1 MSSDRSIGGR
11 IARTIMPSVVRR
23 RFAYKLG
30 VLLFVVVVVLALVGG
45 VGYVRANN
53 SVEDN
58 ADQQMESVASIQSD
72 GTGDWIQEMKRQTSA
87 LATDDALKAND
98 SEAVE
103 GQLIS
108 RSNNMPQSVREVHV
122 IDREQGTLV
131 ASHSKGSSGKTLD
144 EIDEPWANASQY
156 RDISDSVYQVDMSEP
171 SYEAVDGRAVYFST
185 PVMGDEDRV
194 VVLVG
199 GIKEQVLGLHQPFDE
214 QQTTIVSADDASVI
228 AGAEDAPLPAEVR
241 NGEAQPGI
249 ESVETL
255 ESDSHVH
262 AVTSIVGTDWLLVT
276 TVPKSVAFQT
286 ANIVGQS
293 MLGVVGVGLIALFG
307 ITIVIGR
314 QTSGPLTR
322 LRDKA
327 RTMEQGQLD
336 VDLETSR
343 IDEIGQLYDGF
354 GSMRDAL
361 RDQIRE
367 AETARETAE
376 TAKQE
381 AQRTNEQ
388 LERKADEYSR
398 VMRECARGDLT
409 QRMDPDTDN
418 DAMESIAREFNE
430 MIGAIEE
437 TTAHVK
443 QFAGEVAAA
452 SEEVTASSEEVRN
465 ASEQVTESVQRIS
478 DGAERQHEHV
488 QEATSEL
495 NTLSSTTEE
504 IASSSDA
511 VADIAERTAT
521 AGDRGREAA
530 NQAAEEMTVV
540 ADDTDDVVEQFERLE
555 REIEQI
561 DELTEFIDEIAEQT
575 NMLAL
580 NANIEASRT
589 HSDGGD
595 GFGAVA
601 KEVKQLS
608 QETREATD
616 EIEQQLASLQS
627 AADDAATV
635 VGRTSE
641 QVTRSVD
648 TVEEAV
654 EALAEIATYAERTNE
669 GIQEISTATDDQAVA
684 VSETASMVDDVAM
697 ISEQTSQE
705 TESVAASAEE
715 QTSALTQ
722 VSHNASRL
730 AEQAGQLSNTLDRF
744 DTAVDAEPDGVVA
757 DELQNIDAD
766 IGTDTGIETNT
777 AVDDEATDDREDSAD
792 NVFEY
797 VSDDETDETAA
808 DAGADRDGQSNP
820 APDE

>member
-1 MSSDRSIGGR
+1 MSSESSIGGR
-11 IARTIMPSVVRR
+11 LIRTITPSVIRQ

-30 VLLFVVVVVLALVGG
+30 VLLLIFVIILALVGG

-53 SVEDN
+53 SVENN
-58 ADQQMESVASIQSD
+58 ADQQMRSVASIQSN
-72 GTGDWIQEMKRQTSA
+72 GVGDWIQEMKRQTSA
-87 LATDDALKAND
+87 VATDDELKGD
-98 SEAVE
+98 DPEIIE

-108 RSNNMPQSVREVHV
+108 RSNNMPQTVREVHV
-122 IDREQGTLV
+122 IDRTNGTLI
-131 ASHSKGSSGKTLD
+131 ASHSKGSSGETLED
-144 EIDEPWANASQY
+144 IDEPWADASQY
-156 RDISDSVYQVDMSEP
+156 QDISDSVYQVDMSER
-171 SYEAVDGRAVYFST
+171 SYEAADGRAVYFST

-214 QQTTIVSADDASVI
+214 QETTIVTADNASVV
-228 AGAEDAPLPAEVR
+228 AGAENAPLPSEIR
-241 NGEAQPGI
+241 NGEADLGI
-249 ESVETL
+249 ESIETL

-262 AVTSIVGTDWLLVT
+262 AATMISGTAPGTDWLLVT
-276 TVPKSVAFQT
+276 TVPRSVAFQT

-293 MLGVVGVGLIALFG
+293 MLGVVGVGLIAVLG
-307 ITIVIGR
+307 ITFVIGR
-314 QTSGPLTR
+314 QTSGPLR
-322 LRDKA
+322 QLRDKA
-327 RTMEQGQLD
+327 QTMEEGKLD
-336 VDLETSR
+336 VDLQTSR
-343 IDEIGQLYDGF
+343 VDEIGQLYDRF

-361 RDQIRE
+361 RDHIHE
-367 AETARETAE
+367 TETARQTAE
-376 TAKQE
+376 EAKQE
-381 AQRTNEQ
+381 TQRTNEH
-388 LERKADEYSR
+388 LERKADEFSQ
-398 VMRECARGDLT
+398 VMRECAQGDLT
-409 QRMDPDTDN
+409 QRMDPDSDN
-418 DAMESIAREFNE
+418 DAMESIALEFNE

-443 QFAGEVAAA
+443 QFATEVAAA

-465 ASEQVTESVQRIS
+465 ASEQVSESVQRIS
-478 DGAERQHEHV
+478 DGAERQHEYV
-488 QEATSEL
+488 EEATGEL

-504 IASSSDA
+504 IASSSNA

-521 AGDRGREAA
+521 AGERGREAA
-530 NQAAEEMTVV
+530 NQAAEEMTIV

-555 REIEQI
+555 REVEQI
-561 DELTEFIDEIAEQT
+561 DDLIEFIDEIAEQT

-589 HSDGGD
+589 HDDGGD

-608 QETREATD
+608 QETREAT
-616 EIEQQLASLQS
+616 EQIEQQLTSVQA

-641 QVTRSVD
+641 QVTKSVD

-654 EALAEIATYAERTNE
+654 EALEEIATYAERTNE
-669 GIQEISTATDDQAVA
+669 GVQEISTATDDQAVA
-684 VSETASMVDDVAM
+684 VNETAEVVDDVAT
-697 ISEQTSQE
+697 ISRQTSKE

-744 DTAVDAEPDGVVA
+744 DTAVDVEGDGVVA
-757 DELQNIDAD
+757 DELEDVD
-766 IGTDTGIETNT
+766 TD
-777 AVDDEATDDREDSAD
+777 VDVDEASDDLADGSEAED

-797 VSDDETDETAA
+797 VSDDASGDVDTDRE
-808 DAGADRDGQSNP
+808 GQSRP